1 MGFGPLYA
9 QGTVNRTVAVFVVSA
24 ASVAMPQGNA
34 ARSPE
39 TEGAEA
45 PVMRGPKIAPFP
57 FRGIPSDS

>member
-1 MGFGPLYA
+1 
-9 QGTVNRTVAVFVVSA
+9 VVSA